1 MIVALARRMRK
12 KVSWTG
18 WKKQLKL
25 YVTSVSKV
33 RAAEVHGENGKK
45 ENEDKHQHPVGDL
58 GGTEAPSSREGLKSD
73 GAIQRGDQKL
83 QAGTGIKSDDQQELA
98 VAQLSLPFSSTLK
111 PNSAAQTSP
120 PALSNSAATTTHG
133 SAAGVKK
140 GAFRKHV
147 YRSSAGVS
155 VWKFSSR
162 ASRSAGANDIASVA
176 GARRRPAAAHGV
188 PRASKSAAGE
198 QETTAATRI
207 QAAFRGYR
215 SRRIDSSEADA
226 WSASEEK
233 ELRQGKTQAAASRS
247 TQQQYNLQT
256 PAAAA
261 AADKLNINGEWD
273 TDTRSPADLEAIEQY
288 KQEAILKR
296 ERQREYALSL
306 RRLRYGLEQKQ
317 GAARTRDGVPAAH
330 AVDDDAIKNLLD
342 KPGYVLNWLE
352 RAQEGGSRD
361 NNLPSDQILAVP
373 NKAKVL
379 PDGSSEKKKSRESK
393 PKNGGRRR
401 LSLGNEVEEEEEE
414 EEGRPSAGGGGKKV
428 TTTMNDNRRKS
439 VGSTTSSAATA
450 SMILQATPD
459 RKLSSPFAAGM
470 NLKAPIPSGNPKKL
484 PFKI

>member
-1 MIVALARRMRK
+1 VIAASARRMRK

-25 YVTSVSKV
+25 YVTPVSKV
-33 RAAEVHGENGKK
+33 RAAEVHGENGKE
-45 ENEDKHQHPVGDL
+45 ENEDKRQHPVGDL

-73 GAIQRGDQKL
+73 DAIQRGDQKL
-83 QAGTGIKSDDQQELA
+83 QAGTGIKSDDRQELA
-98 VAQLSLPFSSTLK
+98 VAQLSLTFSSTLK

-147 YRSSAGVS
+147 YRSSSGVS

-162 ASRSAGANDIASVA
+162 ASRSAGANDIALVA
-176 GARRRPAAAHGV
+176 GARRRPAAADGA

-198 QETTAATRI
+198 QETTAAKRI

-215 SRRIDSSEADA
+215 SRRGYSSEADA
-226 WSASEEK
+226 WSASEGK

-256 PAAAA
+256 AAAAAA

-330 AVDDDAIKNLLD
+330 AVDDDAMKNLLD

-373 NKAKVL
+373 NTAKIL

-414 EEGRPSAGGGGKKV
+414 EGRPSAGGGGKKV
-428 TTTMNDNRRKS
+428 TRTMNDNRRKS
-439 VGSTTSSAATA
+439 VGSTTSPAATA
-450 SMILQATPD
+450 AMILQATAD
-459 RKLSSPFAAGM
+459 RKLSSPFTAGM

>member
-1 MIVALARRMRK
+1 VIVALARRMRK

-25 YVTSVSKV
+25 YVTSVSNV
-33 RAAEVHGENGKK
+33 RAAEVHGENGKT
-45 ENEDKHQHPVGDL
+45 ENGDKHQHPVGDL
-58 GGTEAPSSREGLKSD
+58 GGTEVPSSREGLKSD

-83 QAGTGIKSDDQQELA
+83 QAGTGIKSHDQQELA

-111 PNSAAQTSP
+111 PNSGAQTSP
-120 PALSNSAATTTHG
+120 SALSNSAATTTHG

-140 GAFRKHV
+140 GTFRKHV
-147 YRSSAGVS
+147 YRSSAGLS

-162 ASRSAGANDIASVA
+162 ASRSAGANDIALVA
-176 GARRRPAAAHGV
+176 GAQRRPAAAHGV

-198 QETTAATRI
+198 QETTAARRI

-215 SRRIDSSEADA
+215 SRRGDSSEADA
-226 WSASEEK
+226 WSPSAEK
-233 ELRQGKTQAAASRS
+233 ELRQGKTQAAASTS

-256 PAAAA
+256 AAAAA

-330 AVDDDAIKNLLD
+330 AVDDEAMKNLLD

-373 NKAKVL
+373 NKAKIL

-401 LSLGNEVEEEEEE
+401 MSLGNEVEEEE

-450 SMILQATPD
+450 AMILQATAD
-459 RKLSSPFAAGM
+459 RRPSSPIAAGM
-470 NLKAPIPSGNPKKL
+470 NLKAPILSGNPKKL

>member
-25 YVTSVSKV
+25 YVTPVSKV
-33 RAAEVHGENGKK
+33 RAAEVHGENGKT

-73 GAIQRGDQKL
+73 DAIQRGDQKL
-83 QAGTGIKSDDQQELA
+83 HAGTGIKSDDQQELA

-133 SAAGVKK
+133 SAGGVKK
-140 GAFRKHV
+140 GAFRKHA

-162 ASRSAGANDIASVA
+162 ASRSAGANDIALVA
-176 GARRRPAAAHGV
+176 GAQRRPAAAHGV
-188 PRASKSAAGE
+188 PRASKSAAAE

-215 SRRIDSSEADA
+215 SRRGDSSEADA

-261 AADKLNINGEWD
+261 AEDKLNINGEWD

-330 AVDDDAIKNLLD
+330 AVDDDAMKNRLD

-373 NKAKVL
+373 NKAKIL
-379 PDGSSEKKKSRESK
+379 PDGSGEKKKSRESK

-401 LSLGNEVEEEEEE
+401 MSLGNEVE

-450 SMILQATPD
+450 AMILQATPD

-470 NLKAPIPSGNPKKL
+470 NLKALIPSGNPKKL

>member
-73 GAIQRGDQKL
+73 DAIQRGDQKL
-83 QAGTGIKSDDQQELA
+83 QAGTGIKSGDQQELA

-147 YRSSAGVS
+147 YRSSSGVS

-162 ASRSAGANDIASVA
+162 ASRSAGANDIALVA

-233 ELRQGKTQAAASRS
+233 ELRQGKTPSRS

-317 GAARTRDGVPAAH
+317 GAPRTRDGVPAAH

-361 NNLPSDQILAVP
+361 SNLPSDQILAVP
-373 NKAKVL
+373 NKAKIL
-379 PDGSSEKKKSRESK
+379 PGGSSEKKKSRESK